1 MLANTA
7 VISTAVISTVACSAT
22 GLDDLSGAQ
31 AVTTG

>member
-7 VISTAVISTVACSAT
+7 VISTVACPAT
-22 GLDDLSGAQ
+22 GIGGVPGGQ